1 MVQTSLLVQGQ
12 KEDMKITPLLFS
24 RSLAPVFAAAITV
37 VLAFPAYA
45 QTKCPVFP
53 KVTFWGEL
61 THQSVRRHV
70 DDKLAG
76 DWGRYLKQ
84 LKRHQTALSRI
95 HNRGAGAV
103 IKRKGRKIKL
113 AGKQLA
119 KYLYYSKK
127 RISVVSCLSK
137 MESAAGLANFSTA
150 AGTPKDLTPKSKA
163 KAPAQG
169 KESMGRTY
177 VTLPKKLL
185 AKLRKKAV
193 RQSLK
198 DARQISVSE
207 IIVEILEREMKK
219 RDR

>member
-1 MVQTSLLVQGQ
+1 LAQGQ
-12 KEDMKITPLLFS
+12 KEKMKSAPPLYGRF
-24 RSLAPVFAAAITV
+24 LALVFAAAITV

-45 QTKCPVFP
+45 QTKCRAFP

-61 THQSVRRHV
+61 THDSVSRHV

-84 LKRHQTALSRI
+84 LKRHQAALSRI
-95 HNRGAGAV
+95 HKRGAGAV
-103 IKRKGRKIKL
+103 IKRKDRKIKL

-119 KYLYYSKK
+119 KYLDYSKK
-127 RISVVSCLSK
+127 RISVVSCLAK
-137 MESAAGLANFSTA
+137 TKSAAGLADFSTA
-150 AGTPKDLTPKSKA
+150 AGTPDDLTPKGKTKA
-163 KAPAQG
+163 SAPG
-169 KESMGRTY
+169 KEAMGRAY
-177 VTLPKKLL
+177 ITLPKKLL

-198 DARQISVSE
+198 DARKISVSE